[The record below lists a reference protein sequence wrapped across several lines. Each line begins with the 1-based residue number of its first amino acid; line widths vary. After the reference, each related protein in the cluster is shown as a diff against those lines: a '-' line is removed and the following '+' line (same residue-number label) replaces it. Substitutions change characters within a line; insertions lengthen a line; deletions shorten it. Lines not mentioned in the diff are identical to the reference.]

1 MLSGG
6 KVSLRG
12 GAAEG
17 AAADLGLA
25 DLSLSGSSSWPRHP
39 PPPRGSGSPEEGA
52 ALSGSAGSH
61 QGQWAGSGI
70 FGGGGRTRGKVV
82 LRLIVGP
89 QSL

>member
-25 DLSLSGSSSWPRHP
+25 DLSLSGSSSWPRPSPPLPGDLAHP
-39 PPPRGSGSPEEGA
+39 RRALPYLDLQGATKDSGLAPAS
-52 ALSGSAGSH
+52 
-61 QGQWAGSGI
+61 
-70 FGGGGRTRGKVV
+70 FGGGGAGLEERWSEG
-82 LRLIVGP
+82 
-89 QSL
+89 

>member
-25 DLSLSGSSSWPRHP
+25 DLSLSGSSSWPRPSPP

-70 FGGGGRTRGKVV
+70 FRGGGAGLEERWSEG
-82 LRLIVGP
+82 
-89 QSL
+89 